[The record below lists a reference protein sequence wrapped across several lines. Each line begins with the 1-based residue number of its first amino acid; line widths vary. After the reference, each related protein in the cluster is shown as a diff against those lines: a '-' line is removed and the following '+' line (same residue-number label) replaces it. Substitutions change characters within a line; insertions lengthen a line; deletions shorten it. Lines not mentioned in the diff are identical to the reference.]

1 MNNHKPSLVELE
13 KSFSAHASEITIS
26 GTDLTVADIISVA
39 RSSPT
44 ISFTD
49 DKNIVSGMKTAHK
62 AMMEQVKKGIPIYGC
77 NTGYGERAS
86 VIVNE
91 GSEEERLELSK
102 MVSEG
107 ISHIDVSVG
116 PEFSSEVVRAA
127 MLIRVNMLFN
137 SVSAVKIED
146 LEIYRKML
154 NKGIT
159 PVVNQYGGIG
169 ASGDLAHNSRVVS
182 AARQLPGTLVR
193 SRDNNVGEAAQLL
206 SAAGIEKLQM
216 DPKAGL
222 GLVNGDNFSTAVAA
236 LLAADTLDALL
247 LSFVIG
253 ALSIE
258 VLMGT
263 DRSFHQML
271 AMVRPHQGQKQ
282 VSAIFRHLLSGSKLA
297 FQEMHGHIV
306 REKGVKVQDG
316 YSLRCLAQ
324 YQAVNVEKIITILQ
338 TVKIN
343 ANSVSDNPL
352 WVPPEMTSEDEDA
365 WQWVSGG
372 NFIAMHMVESL
383 DALRKTLTQITKL
396 NDRHL
401 ARLVSPI
408 HNNGL
413 PANLS
418 DKNAITACAFKG
430 IQVQSGMFDVYSS
443 LLSIPVSTFFGVH
456 EEGNQDITSHA
467 LTSGILG
474 LENLRVTRYSLA
486 QQMIA
491 VHQGVLLRGGAD
503 LLSPI
508 TRKLFDFIHQKVV
521 YVKKERPL
529 HNEIESLYQSICLG
543 ELTPILVDMLDGVE

>member
-1 MNNHKPSLVELE
+1 MNTKSLLEIE
-13 KSFSAHASEITIS
+13 KSFFTKPKKVVIKGTALSIPEI
-26 GTDLTVADIISVA
+26 LSVA
-39 RSSPT
+39 RSHPT
-44 ISFTD
+44 VSFTT
-49 DKNIVSGMKTAHK
+49 DKKVLNGIKKAHEV
-62 AMMEQVKKGIPIYGC
+62 MIEQVKKGVPIYGC

-86 VIVNE
+86 VIVNQ
-91 GSEEERLELSK
+91 GTAEERLQMARK
-102 MVSEG
+102 VSEG

-127 MLIRVNMLFN
+127 MLIRINMLTN
-137 SVSAVKIED
+137 NVSAVKLAD
-146 LEIYRKML
+146 LEIYKKML
-154 NKGIT
+154 NAGIT

-193 SRDNNVGEAAQLL
+193 SKEGEIGEAQAIL
-206 SAAGIEKLQM
+206 SAAGIKKLEM

-222 GLVNGDNFSTAVAA
+222 GLVNGDNFSTALAA
-236 LLAADTLDALL
+236 LLAADTVTALL
-247 LSFVIG
+247 LSFAIG
-253 ALSIE
+253 AMSIE

-271 AMVRPHQGQKQ
+271 AMVRPHQGQQ
-282 VSAIFRHLLSGSKLA
+282 EVSAIFRHLLSGSKLA
-297 FQEMHGHIV
+297 FQEMNGHV
-306 REKGVKVQDG
+306 LREKGVKVQDG

-324 YQAVNVEKIITILQ
+324 YHAVNVEKIKQIIETIT
-338 TVKIN
+338 IN

-352 WVPPEMTSEDEDA
+352 WVPPEMATENENP

-372 NFIAMHMVESL
+372 NFIAMHMVESM
-383 DALRKTLTQITKL
+383 DSLRKTLTQITKL

-401 ARLVSPI
+401 GRLVSPI

-418 DKNAITACAFKG
+418 DKDAITACAFKG
-430 IQVQSGMFDVYSS
+430 VQVQSGMFDVYSS

-486 QQMIA
+486 QQMLA
-491 VHQGVLLRGGAD
+491 VHQGVLLRGGVN
-503 LLSPI
+503 LLSPK
-508 TRKLFDFIHQKVV
+508 TKPLFNFIHERVE

-529 HNEIESLYQSICLG
+529 HNEIESLYQAIVSG
-543 ELTPILVDMLDGVE
+543 EVNDVLLKVLDGKQ

>member
-1 MNNHKPSLVELE
+1 MNNQPPSLVELE
-13 KSFSAHASEITIS
+13 RSFAQVAQDITVSGSQLTIPEI
-26 GTDLTVADIISVA
+26 LSVA
-39 RSSPT
+39 RSYPT
-44 ISFTD
+44 VNFTT
-49 DKNIVSGMKTAHK
+49 DKKILDAMEKTYQ
-62 AMMEQVKKGIPIYGC
+62 MMIDQVEKGIPIYGC

-86 VIVNE
+86 VIVNQ
-91 GSEEERLELSK
+91 GSAEERLELSRK
-102 MVSEG
+102 VSEG

-116 PEFSSEVVRAA
+116 PEFSSEVTRAA
-127 MLIRVNMLFN
+127 MLIRINMLCN
-137 SVSAVKIED
+137 PVSAVKIAD
-146 LEIYRKML
+146 LDIYRKML
-154 NKGIT
+154 NEGIT

-182 AARQLPGTLVR
+182 AARQVPGTLVKTK
-193 SRDNNVGEAAQLL
+193 DNQVGEAAVLL
-206 SAAGIEKLQM
+206 SAAGIPKLIM

-253 ALSIE
+253 AMTIE

-271 AMVRPHQGQKQ
+271 AMVRPHQGQQ
-282 VSAIFRHLLSGSKLA
+282 EVSAIFRHLLSGSKLA
-297 FQEMHGHIV
+297 FQEMKGHVI

-316 YSLRCLAQ
+316 YSLRCLSQ
-324 YQAVNVEKIITILQ
+324 YQAVNVEKIKHIINTIT
-338 TVKIN
+338 IN

-352 WVPPEMTSEDEDA
+352 WVPPEMTSPDEDP
-365 WQWVSGG
+365 WLWVSGG

-383 DALRKTLTQITKL
+383 DGLRKTLTQITKL

-401 ARLVSPI
+401 ARLVSPN

-418 DKNAITACAFKG
+418 DKDAVTACAFKG

-486 QQMIA
+486 QQMVA
-491 VHQGVLLRGGAD
+491 VHQGVLLRGGPD
-503 LLSPI
+503 LLSEK
-508 TRKLFDFIHQKVV
+508 TRPLFEFIHKHVT
-521 YVKKERPL
+521 YVKEERPL
-529 HNEIESLYQSICLG
+529 HNEIESLYEAIVSK
-543 ELTPILVDMLDGVE
+543 EFTPLLLNVLSEE